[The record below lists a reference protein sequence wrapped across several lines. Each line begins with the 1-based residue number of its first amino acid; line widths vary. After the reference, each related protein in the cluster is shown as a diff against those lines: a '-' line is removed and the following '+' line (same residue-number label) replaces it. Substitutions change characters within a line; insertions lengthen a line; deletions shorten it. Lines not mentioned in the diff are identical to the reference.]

1 MKKLLIFTAVL
12 AVAGFGFAGTA
23 MADTTTDTTLN
34 VVYTATVSQDAAD
47 AANQFDVTLT
57 VDATGFNQGPGF
69 LTSIA
74 MQFNPQAAVTGV
86 SLEDASGGASNW
98 SSVMAGGLNSGGC
111 DGKGNFWCI
120 QNAGANLAVPAPAST
135 IYTFVFDVT
144 LSGGDLASNSDIKA
158 AYNTKADNTGK
169 NLGLTSQ
176 GITLSGPPGT
186 VPEPA
191 SIVLLGLGL
200 SGTALLRRRR
210 S

>member
-1 MKKLLIFTAVL
+1 
-12 AVAGFGFAGTA
+12 
-23 MADTTTDTTLN
+23 

-47 AANQFDVTLT
+47 GANQFDVTLT
-57 VDATGFNQGPGF
+57 VDATGFSQGTGF
-69 LTSIA
+69 LTAVA
-74 MQFNPQAAVTGV
+74 MGFGNATAV
-86 SLEDASGGASNW
+86 SLEDASGGTGGW
-98 SSVMAGGLNSGGC
+98 SSVSAGGINSGGC
-111 DGKGNFWCI
+111 DMKGTPFWCI
-120 QNAGANLAVPAPAST
+120 QNAGANLVVPAAG

-144 LSGGDLASNSDIKA
+144 TSGGTLDSNSDIKA
-158 AYNTKADNTGK
+158 AYNASADNSGK

-200 SGTALLRRRR
+200 AGAPLLRRRR